1 MIRKIKDTDITNVM
15 TIWVKGNFFANN
27 FIEKDYWLEIYN
39 SKKEDF
45 LHNYQT
51 FVYTENNEILGFI
64 STYQEKIKAIFVKQ
78 DYRRKGIGKKLI
90 NYCKNNNKVMEVQLY
105 EKNINAVLFFNSMD
119 FKNTKV
125 QLDNKFAEKEYI
137 MLWKNDEF

>member
-39 SKKEDF
+39 SKKENF

-51 FVYTENNEILGFI
+51 FVYTENDEILGFI

-105 EKNINAVLFFNSMD
+105 EKNINAVLFFNSVD